1 VTARD
6 TLPPHRASGEMGVVL
21 VLMALL
27 MVAMIAIVA
36 IVIDLGQLRADRRE
50 AQKAVDLASLAAGF
64 HLSGRGALPGDGVI
78 GDPRAACEAVLVSVK
93 ANVPG
98 FPADATMP
106 CGDFPESSEAPDCT
120 ATTPMITR
128 SSAGSGSV
136 VLTISYPVPDS
147 AISEERFAGGVGVND
162 GTDRCERM
170 MVEMDGTRPTS
181 FASVV
186 GVDSQTIGGRSVV
199 RATTPNVTEGTAA
212 LLLLEREA
220 CGALQ
225 SSGQGLVL
233 VRSSSPSNPGVI
245 MADSA
250 GSVSPGGCKSTENSG
265 GYVIYAT
272 ALPASLGGGPSIIAE
287 DAPNGT
293 KGVISTYAG
302 AVNPSNAAAQYPE
315 GLSPEPRDGGITSRR
330 PADNKYNSNAAPRV
344 ADLHERAYL
353 ATTSAAPPGATIV
366 EGAQC
371 SGNNPNPFEVTGAVV
386 YVNCASFSTGNNRSV
401 RFPDAH
407 TIIFTGKVDIAASI
421 VMPSARRVY
430 IRGCDP
436 SVSNAHCSPGNN
448 FAVSVSGQ
456 LRINSGPDA
465 ASPASCLSRSGP
477 GAGGN
482 VTQTV
487 EVATLGG
494 PILVSGQI
502 SLCQTF
508 VYAGKNEAMYEPQQV
523 IDGGNCSALL
533 PCPKVSGS
541 GRGFIDITGG
551 GGTADWSAP
560 NQLEQ
565 GGPTDDQPFEDLA
578 FWGESDLPSSIKGQG
593 ANRTEGVF
601 FLPNSS
607 VAFTG
612 QATQDQ
618 PLNAQ
623 FFARMLNL
631 SGQGDLYLMPD
642 PSDSVQTPI
651 PGAIGLIR

>member
-225 SSGQGLVL
+225 SSGQGRVV

-250 GSVSPGGCKSTENSG
+250 GSVSPGGCTSNENSG

-353 ATTSAAPPGATIV
+353 ATTSAAPSGATIV
-366 EGAQC
+366 EGGAC
-371 SGNNPNPFEVTGAVV
+371 SGNNPNPFEVPGAVV
-386 YVNCASFSTGNNRSV
+386 YVNCAAFSTGNRTVS
-401 RFPDAH
+401 FPDAH
-407 TIIFTGKVDIAASI
+407 TIIFTGKVDITNNGSV
-421 VMPSARRVY
+421 VMPAARRVY
-430 IRGCDP
+430 VRGC
-436 SVSNAHCSPGNN
+436 VAAATNCSGGNL
-448 FAVSVSGQ
+448 FALNVDGH
-456 LRINSGPDA
+456 LRVNSGSDA
-465 ASPASCLSRSGP
+465 LAPATCASRSGP
-477 GAGGN
+477 GAGGT

-487 EVATLGG
+487 ELATLSG
-494 PILVSGQI
+494 PILVDGQA

-508 VYAGKNEAMYEPQQV
+508 VYAGRNDADYAAQQV
-523 IDGGNCSALL
+523 TTGGNCSALL
-533 PCPKVSGS
+533 PCPKTSGAGS
-541 GRGFIDITGG
+541 AYIAIMGS
-551 GGTADWSAP
+551 ADWSAP
-560 NQLEQ
+560 NQLDE

-578 FWGESDLPSSIKGQG
+578 FWGESHLPSSIKGQG

-607 VAFTG
+607 VTFTG

-623 FFARMLNL
+623 FFARVLNM
-631 SGQGDLYLMPD
+631 SGQGDIYLMPN